1 MALAVLTSERNLKQ
15 VNYQLMQYVR
25 GASGGY
31 GYRWYPH
38 MQVLGSDATAQLGPL
53 MARPRILSRS
63 FGFGSWAELIV
74 YG

>member
-1 MALAVLTSERNLKQ
+1 MALLLYCGICTE
-15 VNYQLMQYVR
+15 
-25 GASGGY
+25 ASGPCVDSGN
-31 GYRWYPH
+31 
-38 MQVLGSDATAQLGPL
+38 SDATAQLGPL